1 MNLRE
6 WNALRASVLSRD
18 DAQCQKCGS
27 KLRLEVHHVVPRHL
41 DGDDELSNLI
51 TFCKKCHSKSHPRES
66 GHAKYPITKTFQIS
80 EEMKE
85 ELEGRKEIN
94 LAEVCRKAI
103 RAELDLRK

>member
-1 MNLRE
+1 M
-6 WNALRASVLSRD
+6 
-18 DAQCQKCGS
+18 G
-27 KLRLEVHHVVPRHL
+27 
-41 DGDDELSNLI
+41 
-51 TFCKKCHSKSHPRES
+51 
-66 GHAKYPITKTFQIS
+66 KYPITKTFQIS